1 MLTLTS
7 QIDTYAHRIPAG
19 TKMAGFAGLT
29 LLLFAVP
36 QPWLLALPVTTLIV
50 LCGADFAR
58 QSLRALRPLIPLIVL
73 LALWHLW
80 LRDPQGITIITR
92 MIIGVAAANFVTMTS
107 TLTDLTRVI
116 ERLARPLGPLISPKT
131 LALAVGLTIRFVPT
145 MLIRADQIT
154 ESWRARS
161 PKRPGWRVVLPSTLG
176 ALDDAAHTAE
186 ALRARGGL

>member
-1 MLTLTS
+1 V
-7 QIDTYAHRIPAG
+7 
-19 TKMAGFAGLT
+19 
-29 LLLFAVP
+29 LLFALP
-36 QPWLLALPVTTLIV
+36 QPWMLTPPIAAMILI
-50 LCGADFAR
+50 CGADFAR

-80 LRDPQGITIITR
+80 LRETQGITIITR
-92 MIIGVAAANFVTMTS
+92 MIIGVAGANFVTMTS

-116 ERLARPLGPLISPKT
+116 ERIARPLHRLIAPKT

-161 PKRPGWRVVLPSTLG
+161 PKRPGWRVLLPSTLG
-176 ALDDAAHTAE
+176 ALDDATHTAD
-186 ALRARGGL
+186 ALRARGGI